1 MKRFKRAAALLL
13 ALSMLAAAGCTDQ
26 PEETSSAAESGSS
39 DNSDTSSEP
48 FVEPEVNEV
57 RDTIDALYG
66 TPADRSLKANN
77 VLSGMLPA
85 FSRPAS
91 SEYPGNGGRALT
103 DGVRTQIFDT
113 QSWVGFNGRE
123 PVTLTFDL
131 GEVVDGLADFEVGA
145 FKSEGYGIGL
155 PTKVAVSVSTDGEN
169 YVQIGATL
177 APNQLSSTEAYSFM
191 LRLAGTVS
199 ARYIKYELGSTSSA
213 WLFIDEVTAIR
224 YEGEIDPD
232 DPSEKPGDVSD
243 YYGDTDIP
251 EITEPEYWDPSES
264 DYTQKLNLI
273 AGLPQQIEQLASFSA
288 EVATTFY
295 NSKEDATM
303 LTDGKFASKATY
315 ADTAYFRFTNGL
327 GRTIIYDLG
336 KESAVS
342 SFMGSFLFESSSG
355 VNLPRRLVIKA
366 SQNGV
371 DWQTI
376 HTTANFQTLESA
388 ARVELTE
395 SFDKTYK
402 ARYIKFEF
410 AITTHI
416 YCDEL
421 AIYGTKQIPDD
432 AADIVADEAEDTIY
446 PDKYITPD
454 DFLGVNNMLL
464 SYHCLP
470 NDLEGGRITVEE
482 YLPHVGYF
490 DREGNLTDT
499 FFDSFLYLPYTA
511 FNYSDNAKSLDGW
524 KFYIENQFTADRNVD
539 ALNTAVGQVK
549 EELGLDDYTV
559 SVFFSILYTFTES
572 TSFGDIDGDGVVE
585 NFTKIEDRKKAIKW
599 IIDEQVRLFE
609 QGNYENLELYGFY
622 WFEESIA
629 FSDPHETEL
638 IRYASDYLHSLGY
651 KLMWIPY
658 YQASGFSDW
667 KELGFDM
674 ACMQPNY
681 AFSGQATIDR
691 LYDNAATTK
700 RLGMCVEIEINQYD
714 SKADILRYKE
724 YLAVGAETGYMNA
737 VKCYY
742 QGGVP
747 GAFYYAYKSTDPL
760 INSVYHDTYLFAKG
774 KYDPSEIIDGEIADP
789 SDLEMDTTSGR
800 GVTGS
805 LNVETES
812 DYRVRIETSPKYGTV
827 RLESNGTVTYT
838 PLSGFAGTD
847 TFTVY
852 LEFLGGDSKTATV
865 TVRVRG
871 S

>member
-57 RDTIDALYG
+57 RDRVDALYG

-77 VLSGMLPA
+77 ALSGLLPA

-145 FKSEGYGIGL
+145 FEERDYGIGL
-155 PTKVAVSVSTDGEN
+155 PAAVAVSVSTDGEN
-169 YVQIGATL
+169 FSWIGSVL
-177 APNQLSSTEAYSFM
+177 APAEVSGTEAYPFT

-199 ARYIKYELGSTSSA
+199 ARYIRYEIGAPSNT
-213 WLFIDEVTAIR
+213 WLFIDEVTAVR
-224 YEGEIDPD
+224 YGAGADGDGPTSGEV
-232 DPSEKPGDVSD
+232 GD
-243 YYGDTDIP
+243 YYGDTNIP

-264 DYTQKLNLI
+264 DYAQERNLI

-295 NSKEDATM
+295 NSKEDAAM
-303 LTDGKFASKATY
+303 LTDGKFAGQAAYS
-315 ADTAYFRFTNGL
+315 DPAYFRFTGGL
-327 GRTIIYDLG
+327 GRTILYDLG
-336 KESAVS
+336 RESAVS
-342 SFMGSFLFESSSG
+342 SFAGSFLYELSTAVG
-355 VNLPRRLVIKA
+355 LPRRLLIKA

-376 HTTANFQTLESA
+376 HVTEAFKTSETA
-388 ARVELTE
+388 ARVEVAE
-395 SFDKTYK
+395 AFAQTYR
-402 ARYIKFEF
+402 ARYIKFVF
-410 AITTHI
+410 PVNTHV

-421 AIYGTKQIPDD
+421 AVYGTKRIPDD
-432 AADIVADEAEDTIY
+432 AADLVADAVEVAVY

-464 SYHCLP
+464 SYNHDP
-470 NDLEGGRITVEE
+470 ASASGGKTTAEE
-482 YLPHVGYF
+482 YMPFVGYY
-490 DREGNLTDT
+490 DRGGKLADT
-499 FFDSFLYLPYTA
+499 FFDSFLFLPYGA
-511 FNYSDNAKSLDGW
+511 YVNE
-524 KFYIENQFTADRNVD
+524 ENGDFTAWNAYVDNVFAED
-539 ALNTAVGQVK
+539 ANVNALSEAAERVSEG
-549 EELGLDDYTV
+549 LGRDVRV
-559 SVFFSILYTFTES
+559 SVFFSILYTWPDK
-572 TSFGDIDGDGVVE
+572 TSFGDVDGDGVIE
-585 NFTKIEDRKKAIKW
+585 DFSKAEDRKKAIKW
-599 IIDEQVRLFE
+599 IIDEQLSRFE
-609 QGNYENLELYGFY
+609 AGGYDNLDLLGFY
-622 WFEESIA
+622 WYEEQVTYT
-629 FSDPHETEL
+629 DPHELEL
-638 IRYASDYLHSLGY
+638 IRYASDYVHSLGY
-651 KLMWIPY
+651 KLMWIPWY
-658 YQASGFSDW
+658 CAPGYTDW

-681 AFSGQATIDR
+681 AFSGQATVER
-691 LYDNAATTK
+691 LYDNAETTR
-700 RLGMCVEIEINQYD
+700 RLGMCVEIEIGQYD
-714 SKADILRYKE
+714 AQADILRYKE
-724 YLAVGAETGYMNA
+724 YLAVGAETGYMDA

-742 QGGVP
+742 QSGMP
-747 GAFYYAYKSTDPL
+747 GAFYAAWKSADPFV
-760 INSVYHDTYLFAKG
+760 NSVYHDTYLFAKG
-774 KYDPSEIIDGEIADP
+774 KYDSSETAGGAIADP
-789 SDLEMDTTSGR
+789 SDLELDTSSGR

-812 DYRVRIETSPKYGTV
+812 DYRVRIETSPKYGTL
-827 RLESNGTVTYT
+827 RFGGGTVTYT
-838 PLSGFAGTD
+838 PLAGFAGTD

-852 LEFLGGDSKTATV
+852 LEYIHGDSKTATV
-865 TVRVRG
+865 TVRVHEK
-871 S
+871 

>member
-1 MKRFKRAAALLL
+1 MKRSNRAAALLL

-77 VLSGMLPA
+77 ALSGLLPA
-85 FSRPAS
+85 FSRPAG

-145 FKSEGYGIGL
+145 FEERDYGIGL
-155 PTKVAVSVSTDGEN
+155 PAAVAVSVSTDGEN
-169 YVQIGATL
+169 FSWIGSVL
-177 APNQLSSTEAYSFM
+177 APAEVSGTEAYPFT

-199 ARYIKYELGSTSSA
+199 ARYIRYEIGAPSNT
-213 WLFIDEVTAIR
+213 WLFIDEVTAVR
-224 YEGEIDPD
+224 YGAGADGDGPTSGEV
-232 DPSEKPGDVSD
+232 GD
-243 YYGDTDIP
+243 YYGDTNIP

-264 DYTQKLNLI
+264 DYAQERNLI
-273 AGLPQQIEQLASFSA
+273 AGLPQQIEQFAPFSA

-295 NSKEDATM
+295 NSKEDAAM
-303 LTDGKFASKATY
+303 LTDGKFAGQAAYS
-315 ADTAYFRFTNGL
+315 DPAYFRFTGGL
-327 GRTIIYDLG
+327 GRTILYDLG
-336 KESAVS
+336 RESAVS
-342 SFMGSFLFESSSG
+342 SFAGSFLYELSTAVG
-355 VNLPRRLVIKA
+355 LPRRLLIKA

-376 HTTANFQTLESA
+376 HVTEAFKTSETA
-388 ARVELTE
+388 ARVEVAE
-395 SFDKTYK
+395 AFAQTYR
-402 ARYIKFEF
+402 ARYIKFVF
-410 AITTHI
+410 PVNTHV

-421 AIYGTKQIPDD
+421 AVYGTKRIPDD
-432 AADIVADEAEDTIY
+432 AADLVADEAEDTIY

-464 SYHCLP
+464 SYNHDP
-470 NDLEGGRITVEE
+470 ASASGGKTTAEE
-482 YLPHVGYF
+482 YMPFVGYY
-490 DREGNLTDT
+490 DRGGKLADT
-499 FFDSFLYLPYTA
+499 FFDSFLFLPYGA
-511 FNYSDNAKSLDGW
+511 YVNE
-524 KFYIENQFTADRNVD
+524 ENGDFTAWNAYVDNVFAED
-539 ALNTAVGQVK
+539 ANVNALSEAAERVSEG
-549 EELGLDDYTV
+549 LGRDVRV
-559 SVFFSILYTFTES
+559 SVFFSILYTWPDK
-572 TSFGDIDGDGVVE
+572 TSFGDVDGDGVIE
-585 NFTKIEDRKKAIKW
+585 DFSKAEDRKKAIKW
-599 IIDEQVRLFE
+599 IIDEQLARFE
-609 QGNYENLELYGFY
+609 AGGYDNLDLLGFY
-622 WFEESIA
+622 WYEEQVTYT
-629 FSDPHETEL
+629 DPHELEL
-638 IRYASDYLHSLGY
+638 IRYASDYVHSLGY
-651 KLMWIPY
+651 KLMWIPWY
-658 YQASGFSDW
+658 CAPGYTDW

-681 AFSGQATIDR
+681 AFSGQATVER
-691 LYDNAATTK
+691 LYDNAETTR
-700 RLGMCVEIEINQYD
+700 RLGMCVEIEIGQYD
-714 SKADILRYKE
+714 AQADILRYKE
-724 YLAVGAETGYMNA
+724 YLAVGAETGYMDA

-742 QGGVP
+742 QAGMP
-747 GAFYYAYKSTDPL
+747 GAFYAAWKSADPFV
-760 INSVYHDTYLFAKG
+760 NSVYHDTYLFAKG
-774 KYDPSEIIDGEIADP
+774 KYDSNETAGGAIADP

>member
-13 ALSMLAAAGCTDQ
+13 ALSMLAAAGCTDK

-91 SEYPGNGGRALT
+91 SEYPGNGGKALT
-103 DGVRTQIFDT
+103 DGVRVQAFDST
-113 QSWVGFNGRE
+113 AWVGFNGRE

-251 EITEPEYWDPSES
+251 EITEPEYWDPSGS
-264 DYTQKLNLI
+264 DYAQERNLI
-273 AGLPQQIEQLASFSA
+273 AGLPQQIEQFAPFSA

-295 NSKEDATM
+295 NSKEDAAI
-303 LTDGKFASKATY
+303 LTDGKFAGQAAYS
-315 ADTAYFRFTNGL
+315 DPAYFRFTGGL
-327 GRTIIYDLG
+327 GRTILYDLG
-336 KESAVS
+336 RESAVS
-342 SFMGSFLFESSSG
+342 SFAGSFLYELSTAVG
-355 VNLPRRLVIKA
+355 LPRRLLIKA

-376 HTTANFQTLESA
+376 HVTEAFKTGETA
-388 ARVELTE
+388 ARVEVAE
-395 SFDKTYK
+395 AFAQTYR
-402 ARYIKFEF
+402 ARYIKFVF
-410 AITTHI
+410 PVNTHV

-421 AIYGTKQIPDD
+421 AVYGTKRIPDD
-432 AADIVADEAEDTIY
+432 AADIVADAVEVAVY

-464 SYHCLP
+464 SYNHDP
-470 NDLEGGRITVEE
+470 ASASGGKTTAEE
-482 YLPHVGYF
+482 YMPFVGYY
-490 DREGNLTDT
+490 DRGGKLADT
-499 FFDSFLYLPYTA
+499 FFDSFLFLPYGA
-511 FNYSDNAKSLDGW
+511 YVNE
-524 KFYIENQFTADRNVD
+524 ENGDFTAWNAYVDNVFAED
-539 ALNTAVGQVK
+539 ANVNALSEAAGRVSEG
-549 EELGLDDYTV
+549 LGRDVRV
-559 SVFFSILYTFTES
+559 SVFFSILYTWPDK
-572 TSFGDIDGDGVVE
+572 TSFGDVDGDGVIE
-585 NFTKIEDRKKAIKW
+585 DFSKAEDRKKATKW
-599 IIDEQVRLFE
+599 IIDEQLSRFE
-609 QGNYENLELYGFY
+609 AGGYDNLDLLGFY
-622 WFEESIA
+622 WYEEQVTYT
-629 FSDPHETEL
+629 DPHEMEL
-638 IRYASDYLHSLGY
+638 IRYASDYVHSLGY
-651 KLMWIPY
+651 KLMWIPWY
-658 YQASGFSDW
+658 CAPGYTDW

-681 AFSGQATIDR
+681 AFSGQATVER
-691 LYDNAATTK
+691 LYDNAETTR
-700 RLGMCVEIEINQYD
+700 RLGMCVEIEIGQYD
-714 SKADILRYKE
+714 AQADILRYKE
-724 YLAVGAETGYMNA
+724 YLAVGAETGYMDA

-742 QGGVP
+742 QAGMP
-747 GAFYYAYKSTDPL
+747 GAFYAAWKSADPFV
-760 INSVYHDTYLFAKG
+760 NSVYHDTYLFAKG
-774 KYDPSEIIDGEIADP
+774 KYDSNEAAGGAIADP

-812 DYRVRIETSPKYGTV
+812 DYRVRIETSPKYGT
-827 RLESNGTVTYT
+827 LCFGGGTVTYT
-838 PLSGFAGTD
+838 PLAGFAGTD

-852 LEFLGGDSKTATV
+852 LEYIHGESKTATV
-865 TVRVRG
+865 TVRVHEK
-871 S
+871 

>member
-57 RDTIDALYG
+57 RDRVDALYG

-77 VLSGMLPA
+77 ALSGLLPA

-103 DGVRTQIFDT
+103 DGVRVQAFDST
-113 QSWVGFNGRE
+113 AWVGFNGRE

-145 FKSEGYGIGL
+145 FEERDYGIGL
-155 PTKVAVSVSTDGEN
+155 PAAVAVSVSTDGEN
-169 YVQIGATL
+169 FSWIGSVL
-177 APNQLSSTEAYSFM
+177 APAEVSGTEAYPFT

-199 ARYIKYELGSTSSA
+199 ARYIRYEIGAPSNT
-213 WLFIDEVTAIR
+213 WLFIDEVTAVR
-224 YEGEIDPD
+224 YGAGADGDGPTSGEV
-232 DPSEKPGDVSD
+232 GD
-243 YYGDTDIP
+243 YYGDTNIP

-264 DYTQKLNLI
+264 DYAQERNLI

-295 NSKEDATM
+295 NSKEDAAM
-303 LTDGKFASKATY
+303 LTDGKFAGQAAYS
-315 ADTAYFRFTNGL
+315 DPAYFRFTGGL
-327 GRTIIYDLG
+327 GRTILYDLG
-336 KESAVS
+336 RESAVS
-342 SFMGSFLFESSSG
+342 SFAGSFLYELSTAVG
-355 VNLPRRLVIKA
+355 LPRRLLIKA

-376 HTTANFQTLESA
+376 HVTEAFKTSETA
-388 ARVELTE
+388 ARVEVAE
-395 SFDKTYK
+395 AFAQTYR
-402 ARYIKFEF
+402 ARYIKFVF
-410 AITTHI
+410 PVNTHV

-421 AIYGTKQIPDD
+421 AVYGTKRIPDD
-432 AADIVADEAEDTIY
+432 AADLVADAVEVAVY

-464 SYHCLP
+464 SYNHDP
-470 NDLEGGRITVEE
+470 ASASGGKTTAEE
-482 YLPHVGYF
+482 YMPFVGYY
-490 DREGNLTDT
+490 DRGGKLADT
-499 FFDSFLYLPYTA
+499 FFDSFLFLPYGA
-511 FNYSDNAKSLDGW
+511 YVNE
-524 KFYIENQFTADRNVD
+524 ENGDFTAWNAYVDNVFAED
-539 ALNTAVGQVK
+539 ANVNALSEAAERVSEG
-549 EELGLDDYTV
+549 LGRDVRV
-559 SVFFSILYTFTES
+559 SVFFSILYTWPDK
-572 TSFGDIDGDGVVE
+572 TSFGDVDGDGVIE
-585 NFTKIEDRKKAIKW
+585 DFSKAEDRKKAIKW
-599 IIDEQVRLFE
+599 IIDEQLSRFE
-609 QGNYENLELYGFY
+609 AGGYDNLDLLGFY
-622 WFEESIA
+622 WYEEQVTYT
-629 FSDPHETEL
+629 DPHELEL
-638 IRYASDYLHSLGY
+638 IRYASDYVHSLGY
-651 KLMWIPY
+651 KLMWIPWY
-658 YQASGFSDW
+658 CAPGYTDW

-681 AFSGQATIDR
+681 AFSGQATVER
-691 LYDNAATTK
+691 LYDNAETTR
-700 RLGMCVEIEINQYD
+700 RLGMCVEIEIGQYD
-714 SKADILRYKE
+714 AQADILRYKE
-724 YLAVGAETGYMNA
+724 YLAVGAETGYMDA

-742 QGGVP
+742 QAGMP
-747 GAFYYAYKSTDPL
+747 GAFYAAWKSADPFV
-760 INSVYHDTYLFAKG
+760 NSVYHDTYLFAKG
-774 KYDPSEIIDGEIADP
+774 KYDSSETAGGAIADP
-789 SDLEMDTTSGR
+789 SDLELDTSSGR

-852 LEFLGGDSKTATV
+852 LEYIHGDSKTATV
-865 TVRVRG
+865 TVRVHEK
-871 S
+871 

>member
-39 DNSDTSSEP
+39 DRSDTSSEP

-57 RDTIDALYG
+57 RDRVDALYG

-77 VLSGMLPA
+77 ALSGLLPA

-91 SEYPGNGGRALT
+91 SDYPGNGGRALT

-145 FKSEGYGIGL
+145 FEERDYGIGL
-155 PTKVAVSVSTDGEN
+155 PAAVAVSVSTDGEN
-169 YVQIGATL
+169 FSWIGSVL
-177 APNQLSSTEAYSFM
+177 APAEVSGTEAYPFT

-199 ARYIKYELGSTSSA
+199 ARYIRYEIGAPSNT
-213 WLFIDEVTAIR
+213 WLFIDEVTAVR
-224 YEGEIDPD
+224 YGAGADGPTSGEV
-232 DPSEKPGDVSD
+232 GD
-243 YYGDTDIP
+243 YYGDTNIP
-251 EITEPEYWDPSES
+251 EITEPEYWDPSGS
-264 DYTQKLNLI
+264 DYAQERNLI
-273 AGLPQQIEQLASFSA
+273 AGLPQQIEQLAPFSA

-295 NSKEDATM
+295 NSKEDAAM
-303 LTDGKFASKATY
+303 LTDGKFAGQAAYS
-315 ADTAYFRFTNGL
+315 DPAYFRFTGGL
-327 GRTIIYDLG
+327 GRTILYDLG
-336 KESAVS
+336 RESAVS
-342 SFMGSFLFESSSG
+342 SFAGSFLYELSTAVG
-355 VNLPRRLVIKA
+355 LPRRLLIKA

-376 HTTANFQTLESA
+376 HVTEAFKTSETA
-388 ARVELTE
+388 ARVEVAE
-395 SFDKTYK
+395 AFAQTYR
-402 ARYIKFEF
+402 ARYIEF
-410 AITTHI
+410 VFPVNTHV

-421 AIYGTKQIPDD
+421 AVYGTKRIPDD
-432 AADIVADEAEDTIY
+432 AADIVADAVEVAVY

-681 AFSGQATIDR
+681 AFSGQATVDR

>member
-145 FKSEGYGIGL
+145 FEERDYGIGL
-155 PTKVAVSVSTDGEN
+155 PAAVAVSVSTDGEN
-169 YVQIGATL
+169 FSWIGSVL
-177 APNQLSSTEAYSFM
+177 APAEVSGTEAYPFT

-199 ARYIKYELGSTSSA
+199 ARYIRYEIGAPSNT
-213 WLFIDEVTAIR
+213 WLFIDEVTAVR
-224 YEGEIDPD
+224 YGAGADGDGPTSGEV
-232 DPSEKPGDVSD
+232 GD
-243 YYGDTDIP
+243 YYGDTNSP

-264 DYTQKLNLI
+264 DYAQERNLI

-295 NSKEDATM
+295 NSKEDAAM
-303 LTDGKFASKATY
+303 LTDGKFAGQAAYS
-315 ADTAYFRFTNGL
+315 DPAYFRFTGGL
-327 GRTIIYDLG
+327 GRTILYDLG
-336 KESAVS
+336 RESAVS
-342 SFMGSFLFESSSG
+342 SFAGSFLYELSTAVG
-355 VNLPRRLVIKA
+355 LPRRLLIKA

-376 HTTANFQTLESA
+376 HVTEAFKTSETA
-388 ARVELTE
+388 ARVEVAE
-395 SFDKTYK
+395 AFAQTYR
-402 ARYIKFEF
+402 ARYIKFVF
-410 AITTHI
+410 PVNTHV

-421 AIYGTKQIPDD
+421 AVYGTKRIPDD
-432 AADIVADEAEDTIY
+432 AADLVADAVEVAVY

-464 SYHCLP
+464 SYNHDP
-470 NDLEGGRITVEE
+470 ASASGGKTTAEE
-482 YLPHVGYF
+482 YMPFVGYY
-490 DREGNLTDT
+490 DRGGKLADT
-499 FFDSFLYLPYTA
+499 FFDSFLFLPYGA
-511 FNYSDNAKSLDGW
+511 YVNE
-524 KFYIENQFTADRNVD
+524 ENGDFTAWNAYVDNVFAED
-539 ALNTAVGQVK
+539 ANVNALSEAAERVSEG
-549 EELGLDDYTV
+549 LGRDVRV
-559 SVFFSILYTFTES
+559 SVFFSILYTWPDK
-572 TSFGDIDGDGVVE
+572 TSFGDVDGDGVIE
-585 NFTKIEDRKKAIKW
+585 DFSKAEDRKKAIKW
-599 IIDEQVRLFE
+599 IIDEQLSRFE
-609 QGNYENLELYGFY
+609 AGGYDNLDLLGFY
-622 WFEESIA
+622 WYEEQVTYT
-629 FSDPHETEL
+629 DPHELEL
-638 IRYASDYLHSLGY
+638 IRYASDYVHSLGY
-651 KLMWIPY
+651 KLMWIPWY
-658 YQASGFSDW
+658 CAPGYTDW

-681 AFSGQATIDR
+681 AFSGQATVER
-691 LYDNAATTK
+691 LYDNAETTR
-700 RLGMCVEIEINQYD
+700 RLGMCVEIEIGQYD
-714 SKADILRYKE
+714 AQADILRYKE
-724 YLAVGAETGYMNA
+724 YLAVGAETGYMDA

-742 QGGVP
+742 QAGMP
-747 GAFYYAYKSTDPL
+747 GAFYAAWKSADPFV
-760 INSVYHDTYLFAKG
+760 NSVYHDTYLFAKG
-774 KYDPSEIIDGEIADP
+774 KYDSSETAGGAIADP
-789 SDLEMDTTSGR
+789 SDLELDTSSGR

-812 DYRVRIETSPKYGTV
+812 DYRVRIETSPKYGTL
-827 RLESNGTVTYT
+827 RFGGGTVTYT
-838 PLSGFAGTD
+838 PLAGFAGTD

-852 LEFLGGDSKTATV
+852 LEYIHGDSKTATV
-865 TVRVRG
+865 TVRVHEK
-871 S
+871 

>member
-57 RDTIDALYG
+57 RDRVDALYG

-77 VLSGMLPA
+77 ALSGLLPA

-145 FKSEGYGIGL
+145 FEERDYGIGL
-155 PTKVAVSVSTDGEN
+155 PAAVAVSVSTDGEN
-169 YVQIGATL
+169 FSWIGSVL
-177 APNQLSSTEAYSFM
+177 APAEVSGTEAYPFT

-199 ARYIKYELGSTSSA
+199 ARYIRYEIGAPSNT
-213 WLFIDEVTAIR
+213 WLFIDEVTAVR
-224 YEGEIDPD
+224 YGAGADGDGPTSGEV
-232 DPSEKPGDVSD
+232 GD
-243 YYGDTDIP
+243 YYGDTNIP

-264 DYTQKLNLI
+264 DYAQERNLI

-295 NSKEDATM
+295 NSKEDAAM
-303 LTDGKFASKATY
+303 LTDGKFAGQAAYS
-315 ADTAYFRFTNGL
+315 DPAYFRFTGGL
-327 GRTIIYDLG
+327 GRTILYDLG
-336 KESAVS
+336 RESAVS
-342 SFMGSFLFESSSG
+342 SFAGSFLYELSTAVG
-355 VNLPRRLVIKA
+355 LPRRLLIKA

-376 HTTANFQTLESA
+376 HVTEAFKTSETA
-388 ARVELTE
+388 ARVEVAE
-395 SFDKTYK
+395 AFAQTYR
-402 ARYIKFEF
+402 ARYIKFVF
-410 AITTHI
+410 PVNTHV

-421 AIYGTKQIPDD
+421 AVYGTKRIPDD
-432 AADIVADEAEDTIY
+432 AADLVADAVEVAVY

-464 SYHCLP
+464 SYNHDP
-470 NDLEGGRITVEE
+470 ASASGGKTTAEE
-482 YLPHVGYF
+482 YMPFVGYY
-490 DREGNLTDT
+490 DRGGKLADT
-499 FFDSFLYLPYTA
+499 FFDSFLFLPYGA
-511 FNYSDNAKSLDGW
+511 YVNE
-524 KFYIENQFTADRNVD
+524 ENGDFTAWNAYVDNVFAED
-539 ALNTAVGQVK
+539 ANVNALSEAAERVSEG
-549 EELGLDDYTV
+549 LGRDVRV
-559 SVFFSILYTFTES
+559 SVFFSILYTWPDK
-572 TSFGDIDGDGVVE
+572 TSFGDVDGDGVIE
-585 NFTKIEDRKKAIKW
+585 DFSKAEDRKKAIKW
-599 IIDEQVRLFE
+599 IIDEQLSRFE
-609 QGNYENLELYGFY
+609 AGGYDNLDLLGFY
-622 WFEESIA
+622 WYEEQVTYT
-629 FSDPHETEL
+629 DPHELEL
-638 IRYASDYLHSLGY
+638 IRYASDYVHSLGY
-651 KLMWIPY
+651 KLMWIPWY
-658 YQASGFSDW
+658 CAPGYTDW

-681 AFSGQATIDR
+681 AFSGQATVER
-691 LYDNAATTK
+691 LYDNAETTR
-700 RLGMCVEIEINQYD
+700 RLGMCVEIEIGQYD
-714 SKADILRYKE
+714 AQADILRYKE
-724 YLAVGAETGYMNA
+724 YLAVGAETGYMDA

-742 QGGVP
+742 QAGMP
-747 GAFYYAYKSTDPL
+747 GAFYAAWKSADPFV
-760 INSVYHDTYLFAKG
+760 NSVYHDTYLFAKG
-774 KYDPSEIIDGEIADP
+774 KYDPNETAGGAIADP
-789 SDLEMDTTSGR
+789 SDLELDTTSGR

-812 DYRVRIETSPKYGTV
+812 DYRVRIETSPKYGTL
-827 RLESNGTVTYT
+827 RFGGGTVTYT
-838 PLSGFAGTD
+838 PLAGFAGTD

-852 LEFLGGDSKTATV
+852 LEYIHGDSKTATV
-865 TVRVRG
+865 TVRVHEK
-871 S
+871 

>member
-39 DNSDTSSEP
+39 DRSDTSSEP

-57 RDTIDALYG
+57 RDRVDALYG

-77 VLSGMLPA
+77 ALSGLLPA

-91 SEYPGNGGRALT
+91 SDYPGNGGRALT

-145 FKSEGYGIGL
+145 FEERDYGIGL
-155 PTKVAVSVSTDGEN
+155 PAAVAVSVSTDGEN
-169 YVQIGATL
+169 FSWIGSVL
-177 APNQLSSTEAYSFM
+177 APAEVSGTEAYPFT

-199 ARYIKYELGSTSSA
+199 ARYIRYEIGAPSNT

-243 YYGDTDIP
+243 YYGDTNIP

-264 DYTQKLNLI
+264 DYAQERNLI
-273 AGLPQQIEQLASFSA
+273 AGLPQQIEQLAPFSA

-295 NSKEDATM
+295 NSKEDAAM
-303 LTDGKFASKATY
+303 LTDGKFAGQAAYS
-315 ADTAYFRFTNGL
+315 DPAYFRFTGGL
-327 GRTIIYDLG
+327 GRTILYDLG
-336 KESAVS
+336 RESAVS
-342 SFMGSFLFESSSG
+342 SFAGSFLYELSTAVG
-355 VNLPRRLVIKA
+355 LPRRLLIKA

-376 HTTANFQTLESA
+376 HVTEAFKTSETA
-388 ARVELTE
+388 ARVEVAE
-395 SFDKTYK
+395 AFAQTYR
-402 ARYIKFEF
+402 ARYIEF
-410 AITTHI
+410 VFPVNTHV

-421 AIYGTKQIPDD
+421 AVYGTKRIPDD
-432 AADIVADEAEDTIY
+432 AADIVADAVEVAVY

-464 SYHCLP
+464 SYNHDP
-470 NDLEGGRITVEE
+470 ASASGGKTTAEE
-482 YLPHVGYF
+482 YMPFVGYY
-490 DREGNLTDT
+490 DRGGKLADT
-499 FFDSFLYLPYTA
+499 FFDSFLFLPYAA
-511 FNYSDNAKSLDGW
+511 FTGTEYRD
-524 KFYIENQFTADRNVD
+524 FTAWNTYVDNVFAED
-539 ALNTAVGQVK
+539 ANINALSEAVEQVS
-549 EELGLDDYTV
+549 EGLGRDVRV
-559 SVFFSILYTFTES
+559 SVFFSILYTWPDK
-572 TSFGDIDGDGVVE
+572 TSFGDVDDDGVIE
-585 NFTKIEDRKKAIKW
+585 DFSKAEDRKKAIKW
-599 IIDEQVRLFE
+599 MIDEQLARFE
-609 QGNYENLELYGFY
+609 AGGYDNLDLLGFY
-622 WFEESIA
+622 WYEEQVTYT
-629 FSDPHETEL
+629 DPHELEL

-774 KYDPSEIIDGEIADP
+774 KYDSNETAGGAIADP

-865 TVRVRG
+865 TVRVHEK
-871 S
+871 

>member
-39 DNSDTSSEP
+39 DRSDTSSEP

-57 RDTIDALYG
+57 RDRVDALYG
-66 TPADRSLKANN
+66 APADRSLKANN
-77 VLSGMLPA
+77 VLLGLLPA

-91 SEYPGNGGRALT
+91 SDYPGNGGRALT

-131 GEVVDGLADFEVGA
+131 GEVVEGLADFEVGA
-145 FKSEGYGIGL
+145 FEERDYGIGL
-155 PTKVAVSVSTDGEN
+155 PAAVAVSVSTDGEN
-169 YVQIGATL
+169 FSWIGSVL
-177 APNQLSSTEAYSFM
+177 APAEVSGTEAYPFT

-199 ARYIKYELGSTSSA
+199 ARYIRYEIGAPSNT
-213 WLFIDEVTAIR
+213 WLFIDEVTAVR
-224 YEGEIDPD
+224 YGAGADGDGPTSGEV
-232 DPSEKPGDVSD
+232 GD
-243 YYGDTDIP
+243 YYGDTNIP

-264 DYTQKLNLI
+264 DYAQERNLI
-273 AGLPQQIEQLASFSA
+273 AGLPQQIEQFAPFSA

-295 NSKEDATM
+295 NSKEDAAM
-303 LTDGKFASKATY
+303 LTDGKFAGQAAYS
-315 ADTAYFRFTNGL
+315 DPAYFRFTGGL
-327 GRTIIYDLG
+327 GRTILYDLG
-336 KESAVS
+336 RESAVS
-342 SFMGSFLFESSSG
+342 SFAGSFLYELSTAVG
-355 VNLPRRLVIKA
+355 LPRRLLIKA

-376 HTTANFQTLESA
+376 HVTEAFKTSETA
-388 ARVELTE
+388 ARVEVAE
-395 SFDKTYK
+395 AFAQTYR
-402 ARYIKFEF
+402 ARYIKFVF
-410 AITTHI
+410 PVNTHV

-421 AIYGTKQIPDD
+421 AVYGTKRIPDD
-432 AADIVADEAEDTIY
+432 AADLVADEAEDTIY

-499 FFDSFLYLPYTA
+499 FFDSFLYLPDTA